1 VQGFVIFLTYAL
13 GMGAMMTIIS
23 SLVSISNQKFNKIYS
38 TKLAHNLNTIT
49 GAILIVAGIYL
60 VYYNMIIGKLMM
72 T

>member
-1 VQGFVIFLTYAL
+1 
-13 GMGAMMTIIS
+13 MMTIIS

-60 VYYNMIIGKLMM
+60 VYYNMVIGKLMM